1 MFGLSAVMGLA
12 TAFNILIIF
21 KKIEKKRHQDAF
33 FDAGLLILLTVVF
46 GGSLG
51 GMMVAT
57 VASAIISF
65 YFLFNEPN
73 IFPKLPSKKP
83 SEPQKSTKQAEDDL
97 DSLFDLDS
105 LLAQY
110 NL

>member
-1 MFGLSAVMGLA
+1 MFGVSIVMGVA
-12 TAFNILIIF
+12 AAFNILIIF

-33 FDAGLLILLTVVF
+33 FDAGLLVVLSLVF

-51 GMMVAT
+51 GMLVAT
-57 VASAIISF
+57 VASAIISL

-73 IFPKLPSKKP
+73 ILPDFTSEKP
-83 SEPQKSTKQAEDDL
+83 VTPHKSTKPQEDDIEFT
-97 DSLFDLDS
+97 SDLDE